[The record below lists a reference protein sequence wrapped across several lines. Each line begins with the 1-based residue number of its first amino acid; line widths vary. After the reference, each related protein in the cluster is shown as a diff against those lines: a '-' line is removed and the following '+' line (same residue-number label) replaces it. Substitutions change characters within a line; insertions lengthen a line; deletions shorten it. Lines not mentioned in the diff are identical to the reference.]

1 MNFAR
6 TGQFNPA
13 APSHNRVIYVMELS
27 NHPRWRAGVCQENLC
42 ARESRIPAAKSC
54 LRVPVP
60 PRARQSFIRSKVK
73 PSGDAPGSWCRKP
86 AVSGRFARVPPGAED
101 RSVMTTSGDVL
112 YVVVYKY
119 LFPARGRDP
128 VGREPSGLSPLP
140 EDRPLPAPVT
150 SVRQSGR
157 PRREDLSSGIF
168 NFGWDL
174 LFALVQNSPDPLN
187 ILHKW
192 R

>member
-1 MNFAR
+1 MLWNFQTIPDGGPEFVR
-6 TGQFNPA
+6 KT
-13 APSHNRVIYVMELS
+13 
-27 NHPRWRAGVCQENLC
+27 C
-42 ARESRIPAAKSC
+42 ARGKAGFQPQNPVFGCLCHFGLANRSSAARSSHPAMR
-54 LRVPVP
+54 L
-60 PRARQSFIRSKVK
+60 
-73 PSGDAPGSWCRKP
+73 
-86 AVSGRFARVPPGAED
+86 GAGATP
-101 RSVMTTSGDVL
+101 VMTTSGDVL

-119 LFPARGRDP
+119 FFPARGRDP

-157 PRREDLSSGIF
+157 PRRQDLSSGIF